1 MSEDEHVNTY
11 PEFVEVELWSTD
23 ILLEFTP
30 RQTSNLRFIANHE
43 FLLGLSNLGFDYT
56 QILRLLVNGGV
67 QHLF

>member
-11 PEFVEVELWSTD
+11 PEFVEVELRSTD
-23 ILLEFTP
+23 ILLEFAP
-30 RQTSNLRFIANHE
+30 RQTSNLCFITNHE